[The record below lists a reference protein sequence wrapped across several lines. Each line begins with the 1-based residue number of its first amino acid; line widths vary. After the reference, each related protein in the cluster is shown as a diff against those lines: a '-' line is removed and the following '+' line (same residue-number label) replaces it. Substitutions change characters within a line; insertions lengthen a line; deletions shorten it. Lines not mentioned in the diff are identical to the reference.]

1 MVGGK
6 LLVAGTFGGVAVMG
20 LDWVA
25 ARTILEPLGAWT
37 PAIVEGLLEIER
49 GAIPVI
55 QERCA
60 SGRD

>member
-6 LLVAGTFGGVAVMG
+6 LLVAGTIGGIAVMG

-25 ARTILEPLGAWT
+25 ARAILEPLGAWT
-37 PAIVEGLLEIER
+37 PAIVEGLLEVER

>member
-1 MVGGK
+1 MVAEK
-6 LLVAGTFGGVAVMG
+6 LLVAGTFGGVAVLG
-20 LDWVA
+20 LNWVA
-25 ARTILEPLGAWT
+25 ARAILEPLGAWT

-49 GAIPVI
+49 GVVPVI